1 MCGWFLFAPGS
12 SLAAFLSLRLDL
24 GCWAERK
31 SRLKRRLHSTAAAV
45 AGGGCMLGAGTLQ
58 RSTTTGNN
66 AEKLGTSRERR
77 MSRVSS
83 NSGKEQL
90 RIKKP
95 QWRWTCQLGSNCVLK
110 HVHLEERRSERFC
123 FLPFHSLC
131 SSDDQQP
138 EVLSSRLSVD
148 THSQNISKHDFI
160 TPQLSFPDPSLL
172 RRKLEFDYATAVFS
186 D

>member
-1 MCGWFLFAPGS
+1 MCGWFLFG
-12 SLAAFLSLRLDL
+12 AFLSLRLGL
-24 GCWAERK
+24 GCWADRK
-31 SRLKRRLHSTAAAV
+31 SRLKRRLHRTAV

-83 NSGKEQL
+83 NSGREQL

-110 HVHLEERRSERFC
+110 HVHLEQRRSERFC

-138 EVLSSRLSVD
+138 EVLSARLSVD
-148 THSQNISKHDFI
+148 TRSQNISKHDFI
-160 TPQLSFPDPSLL
+160 TPQFPDPSLL
-172 RRKLEFDYATAVFS
+172 R
-186 D
+186 